1 MIFCKVKP
9 IIKLIFFVNFIIL
22 IIFPFKDNIHPFY
35 LYNKKPILSYNES
48 KKEIL
53 IRGRNYLD
61 KCLNLTNNFEYKY
74 IRKPKVS
81 VIIPMYNCEKTIK
94 STLYSVQNQN
104 LSKIEIILINDFS
117 KDNTSKIVKK
127 SIKEDQRIKVIYNH
141 KNMGTLYS
149 RSIAALIAKG
159 KYIFSLDNDDLYF
172 DEDLLDIIYKRA
184 KKEKIDVIE
193 FLTIDAWNYNIDI
206 KNMNYI
212 YTYQYPDNLYIQQPE
227 LSTWMIKFN
236 DKFIVHNNMIWDK
249 CIRTYVYQK
258 SVNILGINRY
268 SKFISWSED
277 TSMNFVIFNIANNF
291 KYVHKYGIFHFRG
304 HSTASL
310 RQTNDSKISGEIFFF
325 DIIFDFSKNNS
336 NDKNFIFEQAI
347 YIKNRYNMN
356 KFDNCTNSI
365 YLMKVLNKFINCKLL
380 NKKNMRKLKKLFMK

>member
-193 FLTIDAWNYNIDI
+193 FLTIDAWNYNIEKI
-206 KNMNYI
+206 
-212 YTYQYPDNLYIQQPE
+212 LYE
-227 LSTWMIKFN
+227 
-236 DKFIVHNNMIWDK
+236 
-249 CIRTYVYQK
+249 
-258 SVNILGINRY
+258 
-268 SKFISWSED
+268 
-277 TSMNFVIFNIANNF
+277 
-291 KYVHKYGIFHFRG
+291 
-304 HSTASL
+304 
-310 RQTNDSKISGEIFFF
+310 
-325 DIIFDFSKNNS
+325 
-336 NDKNFIFEQAI
+336 
-347 YIKNRYNMN
+347 
-356 KFDNCTNSI
+356 
-365 YLMKVLNKFINCKLL
+365 
-380 NKKNMRKLKKLFMK
+380 KLKLFIDI

>member
-81 VIIPMYNCEKTIK
+81 VIIPMFNCEKTIK

-206 KNMNYI
+206 TNMNYI

-236 DKFIVHNNMIWDK
+236 DKFIVHN
-249 CIRTYVYQK
+249 T
-258 SVNILGINRY
+258 
-268 SKFISWSED
+268 
-277 TSMNFVIFNIANNF
+277 
-291 KYVHKYGIFHFRG
+291 
-304 HSTASL
+304 
-310 RQTNDSKISGEIFFF
+310 
-325 DIIFDFSKNNS
+325 
-336 NDKNFIFEQAI
+336 FIFI
-347 YIKNRYNMN
+347 
-356 KFDNCTNSI
+356 
-365 YLMKVLNKFINCKLL
+365 
-380 NKKNMRKLKKLFMK
+380 

>member
-193 FLTIDAWNYNIDI
+193 FLTIDAWNYNIERI
-206 KNMNYI
+206 
-212 YTYQYPDNLYIQQPE
+212 LYE
-227 LSTWMIKFN
+227 
-236 DKFIVHNNMIWDK
+236 
-249 CIRTYVYQK
+249 
-258 SVNILGINRY
+258 
-268 SKFISWSED
+268 
-277 TSMNFVIFNIANNF
+277 
-291 KYVHKYGIFHFRG
+291 
-304 HSTASL
+304 
-310 RQTNDSKISGEIFFF
+310 
-325 DIIFDFSKNNS
+325 
-336 NDKNFIFEQAI
+336 
-347 YIKNRYNMN
+347 
-356 KFDNCTNSI
+356 
-365 YLMKVLNKFINCKLL
+365 
-380 NKKNMRKLKKLFMK
+380 KLKLFIDI